1 MTPDTTSLFVDHTC
15 GTQYY
20 VVFTYG
26 DLPKLTYGRL
36 FVRPSEAY
44 KTCSNK
50 LHQFTMHAISSCS
63 LRIFKD
69 DEEIFIMTVLRG
81 ASGATFLVT
90 LFGAVFDRIREN
102 ARGVLNSKLRELT
115 ISNHW
120 VFSAFPHLAVSPVGS
135 SPASKSL
142 SGLCQMSLSGTQSLD
157 LKPPSDLV
165 RVQSQIIP
173 AILLRLERKFA
184 LKWIN
189 VVYW

>member
-1 MTPDTTSLFVDHTC
+1 MTALRGSQCAAFPPICLCLLGAC

-20 VVFTYG
+20 VVSTYG
-26 DLPKLTYGRL
+26 DLQLLPKLTYGRL

-69 DEEIFIMTVLRG
+69 DKEIFIMTALRG

-102 ARGVLNSKLRELT
+102 ARGVLNSKCTCIKIVFPEWLR
-115 ISNHW
+115 
-120 VFSAFPHLAVSPVGS
+120 FSGGNGLFRIFYTSSVESAMEYYIVSTENSRNTDLEDFLCTHLAV
-135 SPASKSL
+135 
-142 SGLCQMSLSGTQSLD
+142 Q
-157 LKPPSDLV
+157 
-165 RVQSQIIP
+165 
-173 AILLRLERKFA
+173 
-184 LKWIN
+184 
-189 VVYW
+189 